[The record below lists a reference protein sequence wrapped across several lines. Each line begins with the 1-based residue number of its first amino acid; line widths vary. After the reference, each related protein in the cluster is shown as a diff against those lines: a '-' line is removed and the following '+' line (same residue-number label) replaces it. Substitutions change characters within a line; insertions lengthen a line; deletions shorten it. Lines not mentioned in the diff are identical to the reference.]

1 MKNNKKKNRLKIFY
15 FGLIASLGLNFL
27 FIYVDVFPDLKR
39 RLVKETYFEKSSW
52 NDDMVRTIVNTSL
65 QMFSSEDL
73 LMPMRQFPNFI
84 SKLQNFKQD
93 ETSNIFYFPRAFLAL
108 GLIEYAIKSD
118 DTALFY
124 DTKMIFDDFYF
135 NPNDKMSFELEYVD
149 QVPLGLCALKIYK
162 KTKEIKYKIFAEN
175 VFDWLNSKAKC
186 IDGRDLV
193 LYRDHHYDYLLV
205 DTLGMICPFLVE
217 YGKEFNVKRAFLL
230 AVSEFDYFRDYGL
243 DQSLRIPFYAIN
255 LEENI
260 ALGTNNWGRGMGWY
274 AIALA
279 AMVELE
285 MCYDNS
291 QNMGLYSAEAQA
303 FFENIQKLSLNGLFS
318 QFPGT
323 SRKLDSS
330 ATTMLM
336 YSGAKFI
343 ELKDKKPVWYKKAKE
358 ELSTLI
364 KTNGKIGFCSGDTVS
379 VNLYSK
385 TFGESELSQGFLLLL
400 LALD

>member
-1 MKNNKKKNRLKIFY
+1 MKKNGFKIFY
-15 FGLIASLGLNFL
+15 LGLIASLGFNFL

-39 RLVKETYFEKSSW
+39 RLVKETYFEKGSW
-52 NDDMVRTIVNTSL
+52 NDDMVRTVVNTSL
-65 QMFSSEDL
+65 QMFSSEEL
-73 LMPMRQFPNFI
+73 LMPMRQYPNFT
-84 SKLQNFKQD
+84 SKLKNLKQD
-93 ETSNIFYFPRAFLAL
+93 DTSSIFYFPRAFLAL

-118 DTALFY
+118 DTALFR

-135 NPNDKMSFELEYVD
+135 NPKDKISFELEYVD

-186 IDGRDLV
+186 IDGRELI
-193 LYRDHHYDYLLV
+193 LYRDHHDFLLV

-217 YGKEFNVKRAFLL
+217 YSKEFNEERAFSL
-230 AVSEFDYFRDYGL
+230 AIAEFEYFQDYGL
-243 DQSLRIPFYAIN
+243 DQSLRTPFYAIN
-255 LEENI
+255 VEENL
-260 ALGTNNWGRGMGWY
+260 ALGSNNWGRGMGWY

-285 MCYDNS
+285 MCCDNF
-291 QNMGLYSAEAQA
+291 QNKRLYSTEAQA

-318 QFPGT
+318 QFPGI

-336 YSGAKFI
+336 YAGAKFI
-343 ELKDKKPVWYKKAKE
+343 EKKEKNPVWYKKAME
-358 ELSTLI
+358 ELSILI

-379 VNLYSK
+379 VNIYSK

-400 LALD
+400 LTLD

>member
-1 MKNNKKKNRLKIFY
+1 
-15 FGLIASLGLNFL
+15 
-27 FIYVDVFPDLKR
+27 
-39 RLVKETYFEKSSW
+39 
-52 NDDMVRTIVNTSL
+52 
-65 QMFSSEDL
+65 MFSSEDL
-73 LMPMRQFPNFI
+73 LMPMRQYPNFT
-84 SKLQNFKQD
+84 SKLKHLKQD
-93 ETSNIFYFPRAFLAL
+93 DKTSIFYYPRAYLAL
-108 GLIEYAIKSD
+108 GLIEYAIESD
-118 DTALFY
+118 DTGLFY

-135 NPNDKMSFELEYVD
+135 NPKDKMSFELEFVD
-149 QVPLGLCALKIYK
+149 QVPIGLCALKIYK

-175 VFDWLNSKAKC
+175 VFDWLNSKVKC
-186 IDGRDLV
+186 IDGMELV
-193 LYRDHHYDYLLV
+193 LYRDHHDYLFV

-217 YGKEFNVKRAFLL
+217 YGKEFNVERAFSL
-230 AVSEFDYFRDYGL
+230 AIAEFEYFQDYGL
-243 DQSLRIPFYAIN
+243 DHSVRTPFHAIN
-255 LEENI
+255 LEENL
-260 ALGTNNWGRGMGWY
+260 ALGPNNWGRGMGWY

-285 MCYDNS
+285 MCCDNS
-291 QNMGLYSAEAQA
+291 QNKRLYSAEARA

-336 YSGAKFI
+336 YAGAKFI
-343 ELKDKKPVWYKKAKE
+343 EPVWYKKAKE

-400 LALD
+400 LH